1 MQISLEVTKNMNNS
15 ILSDGVRAVEIEA
28 KTLSV
33 LAQSLD
39 DQFSA
44 SVQLIHRG
52 KGRVVVTGVGKSA
65 IIGRKITAT
74 FNSTGVP
81 ALFMHAADAV
91 HGDFGMLLPD
101 DILLCLSKSGQTDEL
116 KSMIPVVHAMGNKI
130 IAIVADTTSFLAR
143 NADLVIHTPI
153 AEEAEPNGLAPTS
166 STIAQ
171 MAVGDAMTAALI
183 KLRNFKPGDF
193 ASLHPAGTLGRRL
206 NLKVKHLLSEQLKPS
221 VSPKDNIAKVIVEI
235 SSNRMG
241 ATAVLDHGRI
251 VGIITDGDLR
261 RMLEKGSN
269 VSSLVAGDIMTR
281 SPKCIH
287 SEEKAYTALLML
299 KDENITQLLVQ
310 SQNSYMGVIH
320 IHDLLKAG
328 LT

>member
-1 MQISLEVTKNMNNS
+1 MDNS

-33 LAQSLD
+33 LARSLD
-39 DQFSA
+39 DQFSE
-44 SVQLIHRG
+44 SVRMIHLS

-116 KSMIPVVHAMGNKI
+116 KSMIPIVHAMGNMI
-130 IAIVADTTSFLAR
+130 IAIVADKTSFLAR

-153 AEEAEPNGLAPTS
+153 AREAEPNGLAPTS

-171 MAVGDAMTAALI
+171 MAVGDAMAAALI
-183 KLRNFKPGDF
+183 KLRDFKPGDF

-206 NLKVKHLLSEQLKPS
+206 NLKVKHLLSEHLKPL
-221 VSPKDNIAKVIVEI
+221 VSPKDVIAKVIVEI

-241 ATAVLDHGRI
+241 ATAVVDQGQI

-261 RMLEKGSN
+261 RMLEKGSD
-269 VSSLVAGDIMTR
+269 VSCLVAGDIMTK
-281 SPKCIH
+281 SPKCIQ

-299 KDENITQLLVQ
+299 KDQNITQLLVKSDNNYQ
-310 SQNSYMGVIH
+310 GVIH